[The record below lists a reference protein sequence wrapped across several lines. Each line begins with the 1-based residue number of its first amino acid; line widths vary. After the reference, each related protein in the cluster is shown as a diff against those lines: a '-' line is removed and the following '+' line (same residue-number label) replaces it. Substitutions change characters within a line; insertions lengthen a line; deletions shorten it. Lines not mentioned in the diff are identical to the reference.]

1 MHSNVKSAEYWHQ
14 AASKRSHLV
23 AAMKITFFPAL
34 LSAMSSDSPRLSLL
48 RAAFL
53 LSSNV
58 VRCLEQSLEEIE
70 GTQYSDLVP
79 PTYMETPCPLVIFSL
94 RLFVKALSKLAVL
107 TLEDEATAAT
117 HTPSGIEGL
126 REAKVYC

>member
-1 MHSNVKSAEYWHQ
+1 
-14 AASKRSHLV
+14 
-23 AAMKITFFPAL
+23 
-34 LSAMSSDSPRLSLL
+34 MSSDSPRLSLL

-53 LSSNV
+53 LSSTA